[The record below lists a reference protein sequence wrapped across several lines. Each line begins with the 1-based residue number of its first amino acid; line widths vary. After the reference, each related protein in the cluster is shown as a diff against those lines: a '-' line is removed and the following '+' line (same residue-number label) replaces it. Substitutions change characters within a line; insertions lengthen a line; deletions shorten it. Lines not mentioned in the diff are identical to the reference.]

1 MNELLLLRGEDVP
14 AGTSIST
21 STKTRT
27 RIQMESR
34 SRSKREKEVIVSDE
48 LTPGRRTTR
57 GMVRRGRDLL
67 AKEVDSV

>member
-21 STKTRT
+21 STKTR
-27 RIQMESR
+27 IQMESR
-34 SRSKREKEVIVSDE
+34 SRNKREKEVIVPDE

>member
-14 AGTSIST
+14 AGTSMSASI
-21 STKTRT
+21 KT

-34 SRSKREKEVIVSDE
+34 SRNKREKEVIVSDE